1 MRPREWALS
10 ALFVAVIGLQFAEAV
25 WRLDAWPLSTV
36 SMFSRRIAPTTPV
49 RRITLVG
56 TLARGDTTELGPI
69 HFGLT
74 PDQFGRRLPPD
85 VRFLAIQCGELGR
98 SYNERQQ
105 FPGLRL
111 TALRADVVVLQ
122 RPGMP
127 PPALPK
133 WSVDCPLGG
142 R

>member
-10 ALFVAVIGLQFAEAV
+10 AFFLAVIGLQVAEAV

-49 RRITLVG
+49 RHVRLVG
-56 TLARGDTTELGPI
+56 TLARGDTTELGPL

-74 PDQFGRRLPPD
+74 PDQLGRRLPPD
-85 VRFLAIQCGELGR
+85 AGPLGIACGALGR
-98 SYNERQQ
+98 SYNERQA

-111 TALRADVVVLQ
+111 TRLWAEVELVQ
-122 RPGMP
+122 RPGM
-127 PPALPK
+127 ALSR
-133 WSVDCPLGG
+133 WSVECPLEPK
-142 R
+142 

>member
-10 ALFVAVIGLQFAEAV
+10 VCFLAVIGLQIAEAV
-25 WRLDAWPLSTV
+25 WRLDALPLSTV

-49 RRITLVG
+49 RRVTLVG
-56 TLARGDTTELGPI
+56 TLARGDTTEMQAM

-85 VRFLAIQCGELGR
+85 IRLLGLECGALGR
-98 SYNERQQ
+98 SYNERVR

-127 PPALPK
+127 PPPQPR
-133 WSVDCPLGG
+133 WSVDCPLGPK
-142 R
+142 